1 MIDLPKD
8 ASTAL
13 LIDAD
18 NISSSQEVELVLKQI
33 QSHDGL
39 VLKRAYGDWF
49 AEKLKG
55 WQPVLIEYEIEPI
68 HSLPTPASGKNAT
81 DIKLVID
88 AMDLLHSQEVNY
100 FCIVSSDRDFTP
112 LVRRLKQSG
121 RTVIGVGRKNSAS
134 ILKNAYHQFI
144 NLDELRTSN
153 VSTNSQPTLHLI
165 SGTNNS
171 STKTASANKQTKS
184 KPFTKELLEIA
195 QTAYKNVASSGGWVT
210 VGQLEPH
217 LKKICQQKLKQSFS
231 CKLFGCNSLVK
242 LVDEVGIF
250 EWDSKQPEGTKTEN
264 KKLRLKQ
271 AA

>member
-1 MIDLPKD
+1 MIDLPKG
-8 ASTAL
+8 ASIII

-18 NISSSQEVELVLKQI
+18 NIGSYQGIEMLLKQL
-33 QSHDGL
+33 QFHRGL
-39 VLKRAYGDWF
+39 VIKRAYGDWF
-49 AEKLKG
+49 AAQFKG
-55 WQPVLIEYEIEPI
+55 WQSVLTEYEIEPI
-68 HSLPTPASGKNAT
+68 HSLPTPTSGKNAT

-88 AMDLLHSQEVNY
+88 AIDLLHSHEIDY

-121 RTVIGVGRKNSAS
+121 RTVIGIGRANSAS

-144 NLDELRTSN
+144 NFDELAN
-153 VSTNSQPTLHLI
+153 FNDSTASQPMLQLV

-171 STKTASANKQTKS
+171 LTKTTKQTNS
-184 KPFTKELLEIA
+184 KTFTKELLEIT

-210 VGQLEPH
+210 VGQLETQ
-217 LKKICQQKLKQSFS
+217 LNQLCQQKLKQSFS
-231 CKLFGCNSLVK
+231 CKLFGCNSLIN
-242 LVDEVGIF
+242 LVDKVGVF
-250 EWDSKQPEGTKTEN
+250 EWDSKQPDGTNTKN